1 MLSANEL
8 LTTLRER
15 GVTNADIQRVL
26 GLPSSRVSE
35 MFTGKRRLQLDE
47 AKKLV
52 EEFEIEEPIRP
63 LNGPIARLLVLHA
76 ATRLGARL
84 GPEDPQVEEL
94 ARDFEAVSRFA
105 ARPTVR
111 QSVDAFEGFLEALR
125 LSRARTDAA

>member
-1 MLSANEL
+1 MHYDIRSTNSSPPTIFGVECSAVGVQNAPMLSANEL

-52 EEFEIEEPIRP
+52 ERLAWVRGWGLKIRRSKNLLEI
-63 LNGPIARLLVLHA
+63 LK
-76 ATRLGARL
+76 
-84 GPEDPQVEEL
+84 QC
-94 ARDFEAVSRFA
+94 RDSLR
-105 ARPTVR
+105 VR
-111 QSVDAFEGFLEALR
+111 QFA
-125 LSRARTDAA
+125 RA